1 MPRHW
6 MQALTNYILE
16 ISYTYIKDIECRHRL
31 QSLQFMQLQ
40 EYSCT
45 RDSRDG
51 FGEEDP
57 GAVCEL
63 VECRETQLIRVTM
76 KIVSIWCRLR
86 IRKAAVCR

>member
-6 MQALTNYILE
+6 MQAPTNYILE
-16 ISYTYIKDIECRHRL
+16 ISYTYVKDFECRHQL
-31 QSLQFMQLQ
+31 HSLQFMQLQ

-63 VECRETQLIRVTM
+63 VEDSTQEAYWHI
-76 KIVSIWCRLR
+76 IYEGESYH
-86 IRKAAVCR
+86 A